1 MNITKFD
8 KPTLKMVRE
17 AIQSSLDG
25 LQVDLGIQLK
35 IGTMRFD
42 DSTFTTKLE
51 ASLFGHDPLAEEWEK
66 YANRFGLDATWIGK
80 KFHYIGKTYTIVGLD
95 TKKRKY
101 PVMTACDGKKYK
113 FPADIVVKRMSIVE
127 RMSA

>member
-25 LQVDLGIQLK
+25 LQEELGIQLK

-42 DSTFTTKLE
+42 ASTFTTKLE
-51 ASLFGHDPLAEEWEK
+51 ASLFDHDPLAEEWEK
-66 YANRFGLDATWIGK
+66 YADRFGLDVTWIGK
-80 KFHYIGKTYTIVGLD
+80 KFLYIGKTHTIVGLD

-113 FPADIVVKRMSIVE
+113 FTADRIVE

>member
-8 KPTLKMVRE
+8 KPTLTMVRKE
-17 AIQSSLDG
+17 IQSSLDD
-25 LQVDLGIQLK
+25 LQKKLGIQLK
-35 IGTMRFD
+35 IGNMRFD
-42 DSTFTTKLE
+42 ASTFTTKLE

-66 YANRFGLDATWIGK
+66 YADRFDLDATWIGK
-80 KFHYIGKTYTIVGLD
+80 KFLYIGKTYTIVGLD

-113 FPADIVVKRMSIVE
+113 FPADIIVE